1 MSFLGCCIAF
11 DLESLTSVL
20 RSSIFPRVLEHMKGS
35 LILGAVNLIS
45 VFTVH
50 TVQAAT
56 CPSVRLNV
64 NVPSIVKP
72 TRAFRAK
79 FKVTNTNRNVATG
92 LALTVTLPIEFTL
105 FKASPAPSNTLN
117 PWSLVYGDITLGPLK
132 SMHVVVRGLVG
143 ECFQGSM
150 TFNATV
156 AVPADNTC
164 APVTAAR
171 TVRNQ
176 IIIIITFT
184 VFFLFVSCR
193 LCGFSYIS
201 RLDTMASNFSA
212 LILSD
217 STCGPLS
224 ICPLLLAYTSLHCD
238 SSSPFPLSHF
248 PSYPPA
254 CTASVVNQRQ
264 DRNQKTSLLHDQHLS
279 IKRGLRCTTAHF
291 LCRTFPSGHLWQH
304 PRLGPSCL
312 WPRRLANAPYI
323 RPKLPGGSPTSGGAS
338 LRVFY

>member
-11 DLESLTSVL
+11 HLESLTSGL
-20 RSSIFPRVLEHMKGS
+20 CYLIFSRALEHMKDRF
-35 LILGAVNLIS
+35 ILGAVYLIS

-50 TVQAAT
+50 TVQAVS

-79 FKVTNTNRNVATG
+79 FKMTNTNRNVATG
-92 LALTVTLPIEFTL
+92 LALTLALPIEFTL

-164 APVTAAR
+164 APVTVAR

-176 IIIIITFT
+176 TPESRYFHS
-184 VFFLFVSCR
+184 VFLVVR
-193 LCGFSYIS
+193 LVQ
-201 RLDTMASNFSA
+201 AKW
-212 LILSD
+212 
-217 STCGPLS
+217 
-224 ICPLLLAYTSLHCD
+224 
-238 SSSPFPLSHF
+238 
-248 PSYPPA
+248 
-254 CTASVVNQRQ
+254 V
-264 DRNQKTSLLHDQHLS
+264 
-279 IKRGLRCTTAHF
+279 
-291 LCRTFPSGHLWQH
+291 
-304 PRLGPSCL
+304 
-312 WPRRLANAPYI
+312 
-323 RPKLPGGSPTSGGAS
+323 
-338 LRVFY
+338 